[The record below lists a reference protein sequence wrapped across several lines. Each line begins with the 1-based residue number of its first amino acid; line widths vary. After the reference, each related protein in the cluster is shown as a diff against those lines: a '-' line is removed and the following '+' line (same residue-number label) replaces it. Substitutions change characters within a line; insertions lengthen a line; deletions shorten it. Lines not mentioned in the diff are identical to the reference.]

1 MNEIIRSL
9 LYSGWLFLNIFY
21 YYYCHFFSRKKMDFF
36 SNILKNTVNKAET
49 LGKAATAAVNST
61 LNPTGSNT
69 TTTTTTGNDEQ
80 NDNNTTYE
88 QQQQQED
95 VNNVDVNYSDDQTY
109 TTTAAAYATEELLN
123 MDEKSSAAA
132 FNYAETSQKA
142 IESAK
147 YFGNF
152 IANVASKAGQTVT
165 ATAKQ
170 LKSTVENVGL
180 MQDFTKEQQ
189 EFIKEHGGKT
199 DLAEPPWIGCDDEEK
214 VKVEILS
221 LSQDKRNF
229 VRSPPA
235 GVEFPFDMNDSYPV
249 ALALLREDPEL
260 AKMRYEIVPKLV
272 NEETFWKNYFYRV
285 SLIKQDPNLASNNL
299 GIGNNGSGGGGGGGT
314 GKASGWGSSKSS
326 SSEGPDDPND
336 QIETMG
342 ETEFIS
348 DTFQNSNISVD
359 DVRQDMYKLGIHT
372 NDDIDEELAKDLQE
386 FDFVSN
392 NETGK
397 VDDDEINRELAN
409 FDIK

>member
-1 MNEIIRSL
+1 
-9 LYSGWLFLNIFY
+9 
-21 YYYCHFFSRKKMDFF
+21 MDFF

-61 LNPTGSNT
+61 LNPTSGST
-69 TTTTTTGNDEQ
+69 TSNDEQ
-80 NDNNTTYE
+80 KFDNDDNNMTYE
-88 QQQQQED
+88 QQQQQQQD
-95 VNNVDVNYSDDQTY
+95 VNNVDVNYSEDQTY
-109 TTTAAAYATEELLN
+109 TTTAADNATEELLN
-123 MDEKSSAAA
+123 IDEKSSSAAA

-152 IANVASKAGQTVT
+152 IANVASKAGQTVS

-235 GVEFPFDMNDSYPV
+235 GVEFPFDMNDSYPI

-285 SLIKQDPNLASNNL
+285 SLIKQDPNLSNSSNNF
-299 GIGNNGSGGGGGGGT
+299 GNVDDDGSGRGRGH
-314 GKASGWGSSKSS
+314 KSSGWGSSKSS

-336 QIETMG
+336 QIGETIG

-348 DTFQNSNISVD
+348 DTFQNSNLSVD
-359 DVRQDMYKLGIHT
+359 DVRQDMYKLGINT
-372 NDDIDEELAKDLQE
+372 NDGI
-386 FDFVSN
+386 
-392 NETGK
+392 
-397 VDDDEINRELAN
+397 
-409 FDIK
+409 